1 MDEVEVVAEAEDE
14 VEVRGCAE
22 VCRATAGKATTG
34 QSDLCAAK
42 AQQATFTKQNGSRGW
57 TTQNCNICGKKLK
70 ATEHS
75 TQRLHRA
82 RVARTHDGRI
92 EFTAYEKHPE
102 ESSHND
108 SQDKCHT
115 RSRNAC

>member
-1 MDEVEVVAEAEDE
+1 MVKQTTKQLKEVDEVEVVAEAEDE

-57 TTQNCNICGKKLK
+57 TTQNCNICGKKQK
-70 ATEHS
+70 ATDHMIGHNKVLQLKHTAS
-75 TQRLHRA
+75 QNYTQS
-82 RVARTHDGRI
+82 VT
-92 EFTAYEKHPE
+92 
-102 ESSHND
+102 
-108 SQDKCHT
+108 
-115 RSRNAC
+115 